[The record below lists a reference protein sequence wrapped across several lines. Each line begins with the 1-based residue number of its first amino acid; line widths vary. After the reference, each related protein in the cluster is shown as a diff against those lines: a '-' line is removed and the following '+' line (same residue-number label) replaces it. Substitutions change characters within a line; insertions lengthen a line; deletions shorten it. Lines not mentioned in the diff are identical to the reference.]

1 MSHYAGLITHFPV
14 LPSLDSMESFFSS
27 QTISVISLALLIVG
41 FSKFIIY
48 YKAFNVPIV
57 DYIDPSEIITLFA
70 DNIATASVIVLI
82 LAIPYVGLILP
93 YNLSGID
100 IGLGFFQRLSMHLS
114 LLLPVIFVGF
124 VFLLVFLSIL
134 WRRPKIENFEL
145 VSYVWA
151 WPVITML
158 VPTVALESSAYSGIQ
173 SLQQYV
179 IIFSLVVSFTTL
191 ILLATW
197 NEIQKVKAGYFSNV
211 EVEFE
216 SNTLKSSATEFYIGK
231 TKSYLFFYS
240 TQTKAS
246 TAYST
251 GKLKSIKY
259 TPQ

>member
-1 MSHYAGLITHFPV
+1 MRFLV
-14 LPSLDSMESFFSS
+14 LPNLYSMESFFSS
-27 QTISVISLALLIVG
+27 QTISVISLALLVVG

-82 LAIPYVGLILP
+82 LAVPYVGIILP

-100 IGLGFFQRLSMHLS
+100 IGLSFFQRSSMHFS
-114 LLLPVIFVGF
+114 LLLPLIALGF
-124 VFLLVFLSIL
+124 IFLLVFLSIL
-134 WRRPKIENFEL
+134 WRRPKVERFEL
-145 VSYVWA
+145 VRYVWA

-158 VPTVALESSAYSGIQ
+158 VPMLTLESSAYSGIQ
-173 SLQQYV
+173 SLQQY
-179 IIFSLVVSFTTL
+179 IIILSLIVSFTTL

-216 SNTLKSSATEFYIGK
+216 NATLKSNATEFYIGK

-240 TQTKAS
+240 TQNQTS
-246 TAYST
+246 IAYST
-251 GKLKSIKY
+251 GKLKSILY

>member
-1 MSHYAGLITHFPV
+1 MNHYAGLTTHFPV
-14 LPSLDSMESFFSS
+14 LLNLDSMETFFSS
-27 QTISVISLALLIVG
+27 QTISVISIALLVVG

-57 DYIDPSEIITLFA
+57 DYIDPSEILTLFA

-82 LAIPYVGLILP
+82 LAIPYVGIILP

-114 LLLPVIFVGF
+114 LLLPLMIIGF
-124 VFLLVFLSIL
+124 VFLLVLLLIL
-134 WRRPKIENFEL
+134 WKRPKIEKFEL
-145 VSYVWA
+145 VRYVWA
-151 WPVITML
+151 WPIITML
-158 VPTVALESSAYSGIQ
+158 VPMVALESSAYSGIQ
-173 SLQQYV
+173 PLQQYV
-179 IIFSLVVSFTTL
+179 IILSLVVSFTTL

-216 SNTLKSSATEFYIGK
+216 NNTLTSNSTEFYIGK

-240 TQTKAS
+240 TQTQTS

>member
-1 MSHYAGLITHFPV
+1 
-14 LPSLDSMESFFSS
+14 MESFFSS
-27 QTISVISLALLIVG
+27 QTISIISLALLVVG

-48 YKAFNVPIV
+48 YKAFNISIV

-70 DNIATASVIVLI
+70 DNIATASVIVMV
-82 LAIPYVGLILP
+82 LAVPYIGLILP

-100 IGLGFFQRLSMHLS
+100 IGLEFFERLSRHFS
-114 LLLPVIFVGF
+114 LLLPLVAVGF
-124 VFLLVFLSIL
+124 VFLVVFLLIL

-145 VSYVWA
+145 ARYIWA
-151 WPVITML
+151 WPTITIL
-158 VPTVALESSAYSGIQ
+158 VPMMSLESGSYYSIQ
-173 SLQQYV
+173 SFQQYV
-179 IIFSLVVSFTTL
+179 IILSLIISFTFL

-197 NEIQKVKAGYFSNV
+197 NEIQKVKTGYFSNV

-216 SNTLKSSATEFYIGK
+216 SDTLKSNVTEFYVGK

-240 TQTKAS
+240 TQNKTS
-246 TAYST
+246 TAYLT